1 MQDTHRPRLTMSVE
15 EAAELLGISRW
26 LAYEQAQRGDLPVL
40 RIGRRLR
47 VPVRRLLDLVGL
59 TWDEWLACQSVAAE
73 KVTERPRGLAV
84 VGGEEVAVDVERRG
98 DVAVTEAATDRCDR
112 GAGRPEVRRHEVP
125 EVVETDLVGT
135 DLLPELDEPVRGN
148 VRTPWLFEVVV
159 DEHERVRR

>member
-1 MQDTHRPRLTMSVE
+1 MQDTHRPKLTMSVE

-26 LAYEQAQRGDLPVL
+26 LAYEHAQRGDLPVL

-84 VGGEEVAVDVERRG
+84 IGGEEVAVDVERRG
-98 DVAVTEAATDRCDR
+98 DVTVTEAAADRCDR
-112 GAGRPEVRRHEVP
+112 GAG
-125 EVVETDLVGT
+125 
-135 DLLPELDEPVRGN
+135 
-148 VRTPWLFEVVV
+148 
-159 DEHERVRR
+159 